1 MRKEKEEELA
11 SYIEEL
17 KTIKKELV
25 DKKPRFLGIEIYNCL
40 LNNGIIIPREKI
52 LKNKRNGS
60 AALIL
65 PVTKQDTTILTV
77 QPRVHTRSTVGI
89 GFPAGYIDPG
99 ETSLEAARR
108 ELLEETGYTSDE
120 FRKICSFYQDD
131 GCSGAYNE
139 GFLATNCR
147 RVSTQHLDKDEYIRY
162 FECTIEEAYELLEK
176 EIIEDVGSQL
186 LLEKAR
192 QYIKK

>member
-40 LNNGIIIPREKI
+40 LNNGIIISREKI

-89 GFPAGYIDPG
+89 GLPAGYIDPG